1 MERALSI
8 DHGGASEMV
17 VWTIA
22 LWMNKPLKNNV
33 IVTNLGVCVTEFV
46 FSASQGIKKQ
56 EKDLKYN
63 S

>member
-1 MERALSI
+1 
-8 DHGGASEMV
+8 
-17 VWTIA
+17 
-22 LWMNKPLKNNV
+22 MNKPLKNNV

-56 EKDLKYN
+56 EKDLNYN